1 MRGTDQVS
9 AARVLIV
16 DDEPLVRD
24 LLARWLRHEGY
35 ECATAD
41 CAAAACAHLQEQPVD
56 LVTLDITMPGGS
68 GLDLLDRI
76 RGMLPDVA
84 ALMLTAESDT
94 TNAIRALTAG
104 AYGYLIKPIDRQE
117 LLAQVAKA
125 IERQRLVIEN
135 RAYLLGLETQV
146 REQTKII
153 RMAHEETIH
162 RLLSATMCRDEE
174 TGAHVRR
181 VGLFSE
187 VLALAAGWSPS
198 EAEQLRFAAP
208 MHDVGK
214 IGIPDAI
221 LRKQGPLTSEE
232 YAIMKCHTAIGA
244 RMLGGSSWPL
254 LQMACAIAQ
263 SHHERWDGEG
273 YPQGLRG
280 DAIPEAARIVAIV
293 DVYDA
298 LSHDRIY
305 RPALPE
311 EKVLE
316 VLRQGAGSQFDPALL
331 THFFLVLDE
340 IREIALH
347 HPDQPD
353 EANANDLVT
362 PLLDSRETI
371 RAVLECD
378 FA

>member
-1 MRGTDQVS
+1 
-9 AARVLIV
+9 VLIV

-24 LLARWLRHEGY
+24 LLTRWLGVAGY
-35 ECATAD
+35 ACAAVD
-41 CAAAACAHLQEQPVD
+41 CAAAAWAYVQEQPVD

-68 GLDLLDRI
+68 GLDLLDQIKRTQ
-76 RGMLPDVA
+76 PDVA

-94 TNAIRALTAG
+94 AQAIRALTAG

-117 LLAQVAKA
+117 LLAQVTNA

-135 RAYLLGLETQV
+135 RAYLLGLETKV
-146 REQTKII
+146 REQTQTI

-162 RLLSATMCRDEE
+162 RLLAATMCRDEE

-221 LRKQGPLTSEE
+221 LRKQGPLNSEE
-232 YAIMKCHTAIGA
+232 YAMMKCHTTIGA

-263 SHHERWDGEG
+263 YHHERWDGKG
-273 YPQGLRG
+273 YLQGLRG

-311 EKVLE
+311 ENVLE
-316 VLRQGAGSQFDPALL
+316 ILRQGAGSQFDPALL
-331 THFFLVLDE
+331 AHFFLVLDE
-340 IREIALH
+340 IREIALQ
-347 HPDQPD
+347 HPDQPE
-353 EANANDLVT
+353 EANPNDLVI
-362 PLLDSRETI
+362 PRDEAGEVI
-371 RAVLECD
+371 RGVLESEY
-378 FA
+378 A